1 MTMLVLLWYPSL
13 LAYSADQIN
22 RSSFLTET
30 PDTCQRWHE
39 CDWLLK
45 LLKDISSQW
54 RWENMFFLVKTL
66 NKPKNIGIAA

>member
-22 RSSFLTET
+22 RSFFLTET

-39 CDWLLK
+39 GDWLLK
-45 LLKDISSQW
+45 LIKDISSQW
-54 RWENMFFLVKTL
+54 RWENKIFSS
-66 NKPKNIGIAA
+66 

>member
-30 PDTCQRWHE
+30 PRHMSALTRGRLTAE
-39 CDWLLK
+39 AFK
-45 LLKDISSQW
+45 GY
-54 RWENMFFLVKTL
+54 FFSVEVRKYVFF
-66 NKPKNIGIAA
+66 